1 MFDIGLPEFLVI
13 AMIALIVFGPERLP
27 EMAAQLA
34 KVVKSLR
41 KQASDATSEL
51 TGSADAKAVSELAN
65 DLRSL
70 TPRGLATSAMTG
82 SKPKSGTAKSAT
94 PKRAVN
100 PVFDPDAT

>member
-34 KVVKSLR
+34 KLLKSLR
-41 KQASDATSEL
+41 KQASDATAEL
-51 TGSADAKAVSELAN
+51 TGSEDGKVVSELAK

-82 SKPKSGTAKSAT
+82 SQTRIAT
-94 PKRAVN
+94 PKKVVN

>member
-34 KVVKSLR
+34 KLVKSLR
-41 KQASDATSEL
+41 KQASDATAEL
-51 TGSADAKAVSELAN
+51 TGSSDGKIVSDLAK

-70 TPRGLATSAMTG
+70 TPRGLATGALTG
-82 SKPKSGTAKSAT
+82 PSQVTASPKKT
-94 PKRAVN
+94 VN

>member
-34 KVVKSLR
+34 KLLKSLR
-41 KQASDATSEL
+41 KQASDATAEL
-51 TGSADAKAVSELAN
+51 TGSADGKVVSDLAK

-70 TPRGLATSAMTG
+70 SPRGLATSAM
-82 SKPKSGTAKSAT
+82 SPAQPRVAT
-94 PKRAVN
+94 PKKVVN